1 VQGLGP
7 VRPLSGG
14 GITASAVLLIACQ
27 VCVDLAKRIPVINQS
42 LIAWLQDGAT
52 IACNQSTCNVT
63 FHPLCAR
70 NAGCYLAIRQSA
82 GKAVYRCYCL
92 NHSESQRRK
101 DLFGTE
107 VRAACGSWSDTVC
120 SIFEAA
126 YS

>member
-1 VQGLGP
+1 
-7 VRPLSGG
+7 
-14 GITASAVLLIACQ
+14 
-27 VCVDLAKRIPVINQS
+27 
-42 LIAWLQDGAT
+42 
-52 IACNQSTCNVT
+52 VT

-107 VRAACGSWSDTVC
+107 VRAAYGPHTCMICEVREAPSPRLEDRLSSHRPVNCCSPSAACRVVVC
-120 SIFEAA
+120 ASMPYTIHGAWISPAICRAA
-126 YS
+126 GLK

>member
-1 VQGLGP
+1 MACLFVAQSFGWRVSNLCRMSSVFLP
-7 VRPLSGG
+7 NLFPQQ
-14 GITASAVLLIACQ
+14 ASA
-27 VCVDLAKRIPVINQS
+27 P
-42 LIAWLQDGAT
+42 LQDGAT

-101 DLFGTE
+101 DLFGAE
-107 VRAACGSWSDTVC
+107 VHAAHAPHAHLS
-120 SIFEAA
+120 
-126 YS
+126 